1 MTFELRAL
9 MIKALPE
16 AKGHELQPCGLRMQ
30 ARHKTPPSPPPPTPQ
45 CVPDTTSPPAVRTEC
60 SAQGAADLPSLA
72 CMREQLRQ
80 ALHA

>member
-9 MIKALPE
+9 MVKALPE
-16 AKGHELQPCGLRMQ
+16 AEGHELHPCGLAMQ
-30 ARHKTPPSPPPPTPQ
+30 GRRKTPPTPKPPTPQ

-60 SAQGAADLPSLA
+60 SAPAGAGLPSLA
-72 CMREQLRQ
+72 KMREQLRQ